1 MATKTKDKALG
12 RRGQSLVELALLL
25 PMLVMILLGA
35 LDLGRAYYS
44 YAAVAN
50 ATRTGAAYAINA
62 TGLTSYTVAERID
75 IVKDLIQREAA
86 SQVAIARTDITVTP
100 DTSMTS
106 GTSAEIQ
113 VKYKFHLLN
122 PLAQAYWGS
131 DVEFTYSTTIRYA

>member
-1 MATKTKDKALG
+1 MATSTRNNA
-12 RRGQSLVELALLL
+12 RRCRGQSLVELALLL

-35 LDLGRAYYS
+35 LDLGRAFYS

-62 TGLTSYTVAERID
+62 TGLTSYTVAERVD

-100 DTSMTS
+100 NNSMTS
-106 GTSAEIQ
+106 GTSAVIE
-113 VKYKFHLLN
+113 VKYTFRLLN
-122 PLAQAYWGS
+122 PLAQAYWGN
-131 DVEFTYSTTIRYA
+131 DVEITYSTTIRYA